1 MHLKSD
7 WLVKR
12 RSTYADWDT
21 RILYNIE
28 IGLVVDVFGDTLNFG
43 PRSSDVCAFSGIP
56 FVAFDGYYTVA
67 LLCKFP
73 WQMTYSSSNINDLL
87 RRYLVKFRHLLEKDY
102 QGVEFV
108 ILLRSTA
115 VPRSLCPFW
124 FLRRQVL
131 TISGWM
137 IVCIHPLSLLKH
149 RLHRHLTA
157 RLQYRL
163 WESESRQVE
172 VCEKV
177 S

>member
-1 MHLKSD
+1 
-7 WLVKR
+7 
-12 RSTYADWDT
+12 
-21 RILYNIE
+21 
-28 IGLVVDVFGDTLNFG
+28 
-43 PRSSDVCAFSGIP
+43 
-56 FVAFDGYYTVA
+56 
-67 LLCKFP
+67 
-73 WQMTYSSSNINDLL
+73 MTYSSSNIYDLL

-115 VPRSLCPFW
+115 VSRSLCPVRI
-124 FLRRQVL
+124 LRYQVL
-131 TISGWM
+131 IVSRWM
-137 IVCIHPLSLLKH
+137 IVCIPRSCGLKH

-163 WESESRQVE
+163 WESEYRQVE